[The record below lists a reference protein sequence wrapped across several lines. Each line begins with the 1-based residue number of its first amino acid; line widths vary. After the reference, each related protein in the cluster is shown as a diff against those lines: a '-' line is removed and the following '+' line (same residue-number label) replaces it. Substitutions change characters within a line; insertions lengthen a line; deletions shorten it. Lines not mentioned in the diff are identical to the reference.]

1 MALCFFF
8 QFGQTTSE
16 EFCDRQLFTRL
27 EFPCQLFVSFVAF
40 LSFCDKN
47 KENDITMTKPE
58 KERTKIEAFRLLRNG
73 MRCQKVAEKLNLS
86 PRTIQRWAKEI
97 EPIPIKV
104 SDDETSD
111 KTSDN
116 TLQENPNPRHHS
128 EMILT
133 RSVAIRLL
141 NLADAAIGAVEEILA
156 NPDSSSANRLKA
168 AKIAGDW
175 LGLGIN
181 HPYAEK
187 SLLRRAGDAFEC
199 EFLPPRPEPLP
210 IQRSRMQY
218 GKEDSAEDIS
228 QATNY
233 YF

>member
-1 MALCFFF
+1 MA
-8 QFGQTTSE
+8 
-16 EFCDRQLFTRL
+16 
-27 EFPCQLFVSFVAF
+27 
-40 LSFCDKN
+40 
-47 KENDITMTKPE
+47 KPE
-58 KERTKIEAFRLLRNG
+58 KQRTKTEAFRLLKNG

-104 SDDETSD
+104 SSVETND

-116 TLQENPNPRHHS
+116 TPPENPNS
-128 EMILT
+128 SQDTEIILS
-133 RSVAIRLL
+133 RSVAIRLIR
-141 NLADAAIGAVEEILA
+141 LADAAIGAVEAVL
-156 NPDSSSANRLKA
+156 NDPDATYPTRLKA

-175 LGLGIN
+175 LGLGIQS
-181 HPYAEK
+181 PYAEK

-199 EFLPPRPEPLP
+199 DFLPPRPEPLP
-210 IQRSRMQY
+210 IQRARMQY
-218 GKEDSAEDIS
+218 GKEDSTEEIN